1 MSTKPCPHCGNNPVN
16 HRLMKFAESVDL
28 LFTPMLLG
36 LNKFHHPIID
46 KLVFTTIKFSVFPL
60 KYLGVWSFHNDIT
73 KARSD
78 RSRVIWEEANLRGIR
93 MQGIE
98 IWGKPI
104 EQYRAFIKNKWNY
117 FESLPIP
124 PRYNQHAFTW
134 IDDKAKLRAHLQK
147 NSIPVAHGGY
157 AKTFTEALRIFKAG
171 TPPFIVKP
179 RTGSRGRHTT
189 TYIYTVKEL
198 KQAFDIAKQLCYSVI
213 VEEHLQ
219 GSVYRGTYVNGE
231 VVGVLRGDVAYIVG
245 DGKSSVRELIAKKNS
260 AKHEKVSTVTITPKL
275 KDFLAR
281 QKITLSTILTN
292 GESVPLSE
300 KIGVE
305 YGGFKAE
312 MLPKTHP
319 KILKYLKKAG
329 DSIGCIVVGFDFIIN
344 NVTKDPDIQKWGII
358 EANSLPFIDLHHAPL
373 AGAPINVAAKI
384 WNLWKLPPH
393 TRPKRD

>member
-1 MSTKPCPHCGNNPVN
+1 
-16 HRLMKFAESVDL
+16 MKFAESVDL
-28 LFTPMLLG
+28 LFTPMLLS
-36 LNKFHHPIID
+36 LNTFHHPIID
-46 KLVFTTIKFSVFPL
+46 KIIFTTIKISVFPL
-60 KYLGVWSFHNDIT
+60 KHLGVWNFHEDIK

-78 RSRVIWEEANLRGIR
+78 RSKVIWEEAQNRKIR
-93 MQGIE
+93 MQGIS

-104 EQYRAFIKNKWNY
+104 EQYRAHINGKWRY

-147 NSIPVAHGGY
+147 NNIPVAHGGY
-157 AKTFTEALRIFKAG
+157 AKTFNEALQIFKTG

-189 TYIYTVKEL
+189 THIYTEKEL

-219 GSVYRGTYVNGE
+219 GSVYRGTYINGE
-231 VVGVLRGDVAYIVG
+231 VVGVLRGDVAHIVG

-260 AKHEKVSTVTITPKL
+260 SKHEQVSNVTITPKL

-281 QKITLSTILTN
+281 QQLSLSTILKR
-292 GESVPLSE
+292 GQKVQLSE

-312 MLPKTHP
+312 MLSQTHP
-319 KILKYLKKAG
+319 KIIKYLKKAG

-344 NVTKDPDIQKWGII
+344 DVTKDPDTQKWGII

-373 AGAPINVAAKI
+373 EGEPINVAAKI
-384 WNLWKLPPH
+384 WNLWTLPQRIS
-393 TRPKRD
+393 TKTD